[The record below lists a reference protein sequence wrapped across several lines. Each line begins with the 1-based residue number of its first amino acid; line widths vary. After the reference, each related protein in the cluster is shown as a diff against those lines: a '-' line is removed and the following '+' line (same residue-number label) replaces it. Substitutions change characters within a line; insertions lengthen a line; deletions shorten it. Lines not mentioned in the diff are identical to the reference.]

1 VTESLAH
8 PPCPLVLSL
17 LASQPRQAH
26 QVAQAL
32 ARAQLQTSTDGYTC
46 AVTALER
53 LRATG
58 LVRAR
63 AGRTATIYQIT
74 ARGRDELWLQ
84 RRLWAGLL
92 RMRRSAA

>member
-17 LASQPRQAH
+17 LASHPQQAH
-26 QVAQAL
+26 QVAHAL
-32 ARAQLQTSTDGYTC
+32 AHAQLQTSTDSHLY

-92 RMRRSAA
+92 RLRPSAA

>member
-1 VTESLAH
+1 MGAQ
-8 PPCPLVLSL
+8 PPCPLVLSA
-17 LASQPRQAH
+17 LASQPQPAH

-32 ARAQLQTSTDGYTC
+32 ARSQLQTSTDSYLS

-53 LRATG
+53 LRAKG

-63 AGRTATIYQIT
+63 VGRTATIYQLT

-84 RRLWAGLL
+84 RRLWALAVATIRAPGPV
-92 RMRRSAA
+92 S

>member
-1 VTESLAH
+1 MIEPHAH

-17 LASQPRQAH
+17 LASHPRQAH
-26 QVAQAL
+26 QVAEAL
-32 ARAQLQTSTDGYTC
+32 TRAQLQTRTDSYTC

-63 AGRTATIYQIT
+63 AERTATIYQIT

-92 RMRRSAA
+92 RVRRSAV